1 MVLRWRAAMILTEL
15 GFIPTFV
22 CVQVFESANMMD
34 LNLTGHRGCPT
45 VFAYLSQKPLFEFGS
60 VMPDWLG
67 LVIQRCL
74 DIPFQGD
81 TSPGCYQWLLSLTG
95 NGDLQC
101 LVGLAISFDPASVFP
116 VDVCYCGVV
125 LGR

>member
-60 VMPDWLG
+60 VMPDLLW
-67 LVIQRCL
+67 LVIERCL

-81 TSPGCYQWLLSLTG
+81 TSPGCYQWLLSLTV

-101 LVGLAISFDPASVFP
+101 LVGLALYFDLGTVSP
-116 VDVCYCGVV
+116 VDASYRAIV
-125 LGR
+125 LGC